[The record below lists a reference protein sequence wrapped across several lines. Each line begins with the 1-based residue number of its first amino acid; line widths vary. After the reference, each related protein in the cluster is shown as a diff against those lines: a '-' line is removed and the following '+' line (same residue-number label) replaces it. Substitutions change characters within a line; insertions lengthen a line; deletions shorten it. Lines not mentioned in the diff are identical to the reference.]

1 AAPRLKQPGGF
12 LRASWLRF
20 ALTLLLS
27 VGSIVLGERKPAD
40 AQERKQRVLML
51 YPYNNLFLASVVA
64 GEAARKRL
72 TERAANTLELYTDF
86 LDLSRFAEQPHEART
101 VRYLAD
107 KYRDRKPDLVLAL
120 GAQALEFVLK
130 GRQELGFTAPV
141 VFCCTSR
148 ARLAGFNAP
157 SDVTGIVL

>member
-1 AAPRLKQPGGF
+1 MVVQSRLVQRDRHPAAPRLKQPGGF

-64 GEAARKRL
+64 GEAARKRF
-72 TERAANTLELYTDF
+72 TERAGNSLELYTDF
-86 LDLSRFAEQPHEART
+86 LDLSRF
-101 VRYLAD
+101 
-107 KYRDRKPDLVLAL
+107 
-120 GAQALEFVLK
+120 
-130 GRQELGFTAPV
+130 
-141 VFCCTSR
+141 
-148 ARLAGFNAP
+148 
-157 SDVTGIVL
+157 